1 MPKAAPGV
9 RIGRDKY
16 QVDRDLADRLRSVGV
31 DPGDVGDP
39 GDAWRRLH
47 DRYGLRATLL
57 DRYALEAASLGVRV
71 AELEGNLRDRL
82 AHEVLSA
89 HMPGFEVVGGS
100 ERHRRDA
107 VQVVPYDPNWARR
120 FASWRDRLV
129 AALGETAVR
138 IEHVGSTAVPGLAAK
153 PVIDIQIAVPD
164 VEDEAAF
171 VAQIEATGVAFR
183 SREVGHRYFRP
194 AGNRPR
200 EVQIHVCQSGS
211 QWERVHLLFR
221 DFLRVDAPTR
231 EAYDALKRN
240 LARRYRDDRIAYNEA
255 KTNFILDAM
264 ERAERWA
271 ADSDWEAGS
280 STRGPS
286 PQRPSPR

>member
-1 MPKAAPGV
+1 MSKAFHGV
-9 RIGRDKY
+9 RIGRDNDR
-16 QVDRDLADRLRSVGV
+16 VDRDLSERLRAVGI

-39 GDAWRRLH
+39 GEAWRRLH

-57 DRYALEAASLGVRV
+57 DRYALEAASRGVQID
-71 AELEGNLRDRL
+71 ELERNLRERL

-100 ERHRRDA
+100 DRHRRDA
-107 VQVVPYDPNWARR
+107 IEVVPYDPNWARR
-120 FASWRDRLV
+120 FAAWRDRLA
-129 AALGETAVR
+129 AALGATAVR

-153 PVIDIQIAVPD
+153 PVIDIQISVPD
-164 VEDEAAF
+164 VDDEAAF
-171 VAQIEATGVAFR
+171 VAPIEATGVAFR
-183 SREVGHRYFRP
+183 SREIGHRYFRP
-194 AGNRPR
+194 AGDRPR

-221 DFLRVDAPTR
+221 DLLRANAPTR
-231 EAYDALKRN
+231 ETYAALKRD
-240 LARRYRDDRIAYNEA
+240 LARRYRDDRLAYNEA

-271 ADSDWEAGS
+271 AESGWR
-280 STRGPS
+280 TPGP
-286 PQRPSPR
+286 R